1 MHRDRNE
8 RKPLYFNGYKNK
20 IYTFSFLCYTLQQ
33 NCITFIE
40 RNEKTVTEPDG
51 TYLEVLVSF
60 E

>member
-1 MHRDRNE
+1 MYRERHE
-8 RKPLYFNGYKNK
+8 RKPLYFNRYKNK
-20 IYTFSFLCYTLQQ
+20 IYTFSFLCPLCSEIALL
-33 NCITFIE
+33 NIE